1 MAVTGKKPVGRRKGP
16 KPAQIAREWDDGQ
29 ESLDL
34 YLKDISKIPLLKIDE
49 EKALGRKAFKGEK
62 RAQEELARRNV
73 RFVVSVAKQYQ
84 NRGVPL
90 MDLIGEGNL
99 GLLTAARKFDP
110 ERGVKFISY
119 AVWWVRQ
126 AIQAAIARHGRA
138 VRLPLNRT
146 ADANRLARAT
156 TALKERLGRHPTLEE
171 LVVATRLTVETVQSL
186 AALAFEPLRLDR
198 PVRDGDSTER
208 MERFMA
214 LTEEGTDSIALENNR
229 TQELYAALDQLPA
242 RDAKVIRLYFG
253 LDDDEPRTLEQIG
266 RMLGVTRERVRQLR
280 DRALKTLREQ
290 HGDALRELAA

>member
-1 MAVTGKKPVGRRKGP
+1 MAVVTKKGGRRKGP

-49 EKALGRKAFKGEK
+49 EKALGRKAFKGDK

-186 AALAFEPLRLDR
+186 SALQFEPLRLDR
-198 PVRDGDSTER
+198 PVREGDSTER

-214 LTEEGTDSIALENNR
+214 LTEEGTDASALENNR
-229 TQELYAALDQLPA
+229 TEELYAALDQLPA

-266 RMLGVTRERVRQLR
+266 RLLGVTRERVRQLR

>member
-1 MAVTGKKPVGRRKGP
+1 MAVVTKKGGRRKGP

-49 EKALGRKAFKGEK
+49 EKALGRKAFKGDK

-186 AALAFEPLRLDR
+186 SALQFEPLRLDR
-198 PVRDGDSTER
+198 PVREGDSTER

-214 LTEEGTDSIALENNR
+214 LTEEGTDASTLENNR
-229 TQELYAALDQLPA
+229 TEELYAALDQLPA

-266 RMLGVTRERVRQLR
+266 RLLGVTRERVRQLR

>member
-1 MAVTGKKPVGRRKGP
+1 MAVVTKKGGRRKGP

-49 EKALGRKAFKGEK
+49 EKALGRKAFKGDK

-186 AALAFEPLRLDR
+186 AALQFEPLRLDR
-198 PVRDGDSTER
+198 PVREGDSTER

-214 LTEEGTDSIALENNR
+214 LTEEGTDSSALENNR
-229 TQELYAALDQLPA
+229 TEELYAALDQLPA

-266 RMLGVTRERVRQLR
+266 RLLGVTRERVRQLR

>member
-1 MAVTGKKPVGRRKGP
+1 MAVTMKKGGRKKGP

-49 EKALGRKAFKGEK
+49 EKALGRKAFKGDK

-186 AALAFEPLRLDR
+186 SALQFEPLRLDR
-198 PVRDGDSTER
+198 PVREGDSTER

-214 LTEEGTDSIALENNR
+214 LTEEGTDASALENNR
-229 TQELYAALDQLPA
+229 TEELYAALDQLPA

-266 RMLGVTRERVRQLR
+266 RLLGVTRERVRQLR

>member
-1 MAVTGKKPVGRRKGP
+1 MAVVAKKGGRRKGP

-49 EKALGRKAFKGEK
+49 EKALGRKAFKGDK

-186 AALAFEPLRLDR
+186 SALQFEPLRLDR
-198 PVRDGDSTER
+198 PVREGDSTER

-214 LTEEGTDSIALENNR
+214 LTEEGTDASALENNR
-229 TQELYAALDQLPA
+229 TEELYAALDQLPA

-266 RMLGVTRERVRQLR
+266 RLLGVTRERVRQLR

>member
-1 MAVTGKKPVGRRKGP
+1 MAVVTKKGGRRKGP

-49 EKALGRKAFKGEK
+49 EKALGRKAFKGDK

-110 ERGVKFISY
+110 ERGVTFISY

-186 AALAFEPLRLDR
+186 AALQFEPLRLDR
-198 PVRDGDSTER
+198 PVREGDSTER

-214 LTEEGTDSIALENNR
+214 LTEEGTDASALENNR
-229 TQELYAALDQLPA
+229 TEELYAALDQLPA

-266 RMLGVTRERVRQLR
+266 RLLGVTRERVRQLR

>member
-1 MAVTGKKPVGRRKGP
+1 MPVVAKKGGRRKGP

-62 RAQEELARRNV
+62 KAQEELARRNV

-198 PVRDGDSTER
+198 PVREGDSTER

-229 TQELYAALDQLPA
+229 TQELYAALEQLPA

-266 RMLGVTRERVRQLR
+266 RLLGVTRERVRQLR

>member
-1 MAVTGKKPVGRRKGP
+1 MAVVTKKGGRRKGP

-49 EKALGRKAFKGEK
+49 EKALGRKAFKGDK

-186 AALAFEPLRLDR
+186 AALQFEPLRLDR
-198 PVRDGDSTER
+198 PVREGDSTER

-214 LTEEGTDSIALENNR
+214 LTEEGTDASALENNR
-229 TQELYAALDQLPA
+229 TEELYAALDQLPA

-266 RMLGVTRERVRQLR
+266 RLLGVTRERVRQLR

-290 HGDALRELAA
+290 HGDALRDRAA

>member
-1 MAVTGKKPVGRRKGP
+1 MALVAKKGGRRKGA

-49 EKALGRKAFKGEK
+49 EKALGRKAFKGNQP
-62 RAQEELARRNV
+62 AQEELARRNV

-90 MDLIGEGNL
+90 MDLIGEGNI

-186 AALAFEPLRLDR
+186 SALQFEPLRLDR
-198 PVRDGDSTER
+198 PVREGDSTER

-214 LTEEGTDSIALENNR
+214 LTEEGTDASALENNR
-229 TQELYAALDQLPA
+229 TEELYSALDALPA

-266 RMLGVTRERVRQLR
+266 RLLGVTRERVRQLR

>member
-1 MAVTGKKPVGRRKGP
+1 MAVTTKKPVGRRKGP
-16 KPAQIAREWDDGQ
+16 KPAQIARGWDDGQ

-49 EKALGRKAFKGEK
+49 EKALGRKALRGEK

-214 LTEEGTDSIALENNR
+214 LTEEGTDSITLENNR